1 MTCAQLAVLHC
12 KNWNFISL
20 HNSNNDKLKN
30 TAPFSFNVWFFFCF
44 QVKSVLSDP
53 RNFFNADQGLNEED
67 RQRLK
72 EVRECFTV
80 KSIQSCGHLNT
91 HQNTVRT
98 CMVSSVISSII
109 IYTSNHIKGKCGC
122 NMRVNGRFC
131 CMEPSFKSNMSKA
144 TKPDYFPRC
153 IS

>member
-1 MTCAQLAVLHC
+1 MIDPRIRFWKCPDSAL
-12 KNWNFISL
+12 
-20 HNSNNDKLKN
+20 KLFP
-30 TAPFSFNVWFFFCF
+30 APISFNVWFFFCF

-53 RNFFNADQGLNEED
+53 RNGFNADQGLNEED

-80 KSIQSCGHLNT
+80 KSTQSCGHLNT
-91 HQNTVRT
+91 HPNTVRT

-109 IYTSNHIKGKCGC
+109 VYSSNHIKGKCGR
-122 NMRVNGRFC
+122 NMRAINGRFC
-131 CMEPSFKSNMSKA
+131 CMEPSFISTKSNMSKA
-144 TKPDYFPRC
+144 TKLNYFTRC